1 MPGSDGE
8 RDVQPAIVLRHYG
21 GETRTVPVLSAES
34 GFKLRVQWGGGAG
47 VYVVNLKPTV
57 HFPSG
62 VLEKTRGF
70 WTPVDRE
77 AGLRL
82 WYRLVAPADRPTIKR
97 VTPKWTTLT
106 KGKRAA
112 NE

>member
-1 MPGSDGE
+1 MPRENHRSTLP
-8 RDVQPAIVLRHYG
+8 PAIVLRHLG
-21 GETRTVPVLSAES
+21 GETKSVPILSAES
-34 GFKLRVQWGGGAG
+34 GFKLRIQWGGGAG

-77 AGLRL
+77 EGLRI
-82 WYRLVAPADRPTIKR
+82 WYRLVAPADNPTIKR
-97 VTPKWTTLT
+97 VTPRWNAFVK
-106 KGKRAA
+106 KGKAA